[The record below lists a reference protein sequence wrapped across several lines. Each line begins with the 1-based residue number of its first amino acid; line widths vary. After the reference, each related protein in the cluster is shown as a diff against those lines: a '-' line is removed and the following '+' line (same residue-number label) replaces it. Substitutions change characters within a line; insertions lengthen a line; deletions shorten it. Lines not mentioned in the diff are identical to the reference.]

1 MGRGHSLPFF
11 IFRTM
16 KQKFNGIWIPE
27 EIWELEDLNPMQ
39 RIFLSK
45 VHALSQKDG
54 SCWAGDDF
62 LAEAL
67 RVSPQ
72 YVRKMRQLLCESDYL
87 ECQGYGHQRKMTINL
102 KVKEATRVATR
113 KAKKQ
118 PQLQKKQPQLQKK
131 QPQLQKKQ
139 PEAQLKATTV
149 AKSIDY
155 TIEQNIDNSIEGVLM
170 PFDSQEFK
178 DSWIMWKEERREQ
191 KKKPYTLRG
200 EQAQL
205 HRLQKLS
212 NNDQRTAIEIITYSI
227 AQGYQGLFAER
238 GTAKKGI
245 LTSQSD
251 RDKLEEYI
259 RTGSIQSH

>member
-1 MGRGHSLPFF
+1 
-11 IFRTM
+11 M
-16 KQKFNGIWIPE
+16 KQKLNGIWIPE
-27 EIWELEDLNPMQ
+27 EIWELDVLNPMQ
-39 RIFLSK
+39 RIFLAK

-62 LAEAL
+62 LSEAL

-72 YVRKMRQLLCESDYL
+72 YVRKMRLQLCESEYL
-87 ECQGYGHQRKMTINL
+87 ECEGYGHKRKLTINL
-102 KVKEATRVATR
+102 NVKEATTVATT
-113 KAKKQ
+113 KTKKQ
-118 PQLQKKQPQLQKK
+118 PQLQKKQPQAQEL
-131 QPQLQKKQ
+131 QPQ
-139 PEAQLKATTV
+139 AQLKATTV

-155 TIEQNIDNSIEGVLM
+155 TIEENIENSIEGVLL
-170 PFDSQEFK
+170 PFESKNFK
-178 DSWIMWKEERREQ
+178 DSWLMWKAERKEQ

-212 NNDQRTAIEIITYSI
+212 NNDEQAAIDIITYSI

-238 GTAKKGI
+238 GANTPRKGI
-245 LTSQSD
+245 LTSESD

>member
-72 YVRKMRQLLCESDYL
+72 YVRKMRQTLCESEYL

-102 KVKEATRVATR
+102 KVKEATTVATR
-113 KAKKQ
+113 KTKKQ
-118 PQLQKKQPQLQKK
+118 PQLQKKQPQLQD
-131 QPQLQKKQ
+131 LQ

-155 TIEQNIDNSIEGVLM
+155 TIEQKEDNTIEGVLM

-178 DSWIMWKEERREQ
+178 DSWIMWKQERKEQ

-212 NNDQRTAIEIITYSI
+212 DNDQRTAIEIITYSI

-238 GTAKKGI
+238 GAGTPKKGI

>member
-1 MGRGHSLPFF
+1 
-11 IFRTM
+11 
-16 KQKFNGIWIPE
+16 
-27 EIWELEDLNPMQ
+27 MQ

-72 YVRKMRQLLCESDYL
+72 YVRKMRQLLCESEYL

-113 KAKKQ
+113 KT
-118 PQLQKKQPQLQKK
+118 KK

-139 PEAQLKATTV
+139 PEAQDLQPEAQLKATTD
-149 AKSIDY
+149 AHSIDY
-155 TIEQNIDNSIEGVLM
+155 TIKQNIDNSIEGVLM

-191 KKKPYTLRG
+191 KKKAYTLRG

-212 NNDQRTAIEIITYSI
+212 NNDQRKAIDIITYSI
-227 AQGYQGLFAER
+227 AQGYQGLFSER
-238 GTAKKGI
+238 GTAKEGI